1 MVTGIGARRESN
13 EGYFEYETHWAGGA
27 VTWQRSHSFMDGDG
41 TFNIKWLEKAEAEDI
56 QDALSDLQVA
66 DLISIC
72 EQQHWKVSCVP
83 CPIQI

>member
-1 MVTGIGARRESN
+1 
-13 EGYFEYETHWAGGA
+13 
-27 VTWQRSHSFMDGDG
+27 MDEDG